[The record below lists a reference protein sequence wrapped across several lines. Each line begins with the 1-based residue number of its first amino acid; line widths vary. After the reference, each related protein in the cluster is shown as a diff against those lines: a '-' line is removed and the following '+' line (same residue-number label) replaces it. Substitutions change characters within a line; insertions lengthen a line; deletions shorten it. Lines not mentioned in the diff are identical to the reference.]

1 MRDLTH
7 EDSDDPRPNRPR
19 EHALKR
25 PGTIES
31 HWIPTDRE
39 LWGVERD
46 ADFLA
51 ARRELLA
58 AVAND
63 FLDSLRACSSHQTQ
77 VAEAMLGA
85 RHPLRLG
92 A

>member
-1 MRDLTH
+1 M
-7 EDSDDPRPNRPR
+7 
-19 EHALKR
+19 
-25 PGTIES
+25 
-31 HWIPTDRE
+31 
-39 LWGVERD
+39 VERD

-63 FLDSLRACSSHQTQ
+63 FLDGLRACSSHQTQ